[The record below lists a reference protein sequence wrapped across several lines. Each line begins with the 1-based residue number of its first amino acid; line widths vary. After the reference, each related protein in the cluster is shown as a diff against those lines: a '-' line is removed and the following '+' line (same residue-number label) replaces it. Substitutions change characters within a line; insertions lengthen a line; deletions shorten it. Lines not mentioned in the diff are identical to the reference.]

1 MLTVFE
7 REMRRLQ
14 REMLTLSALVEE
26 NVLLSI
32 RAVQQRDSAL
42 AEQVLARDSE
52 IDQREVQLEEECLKI
67 LALHQPVAGDLRI
80 LIAVLKINNDLERV
94 GDLAVTVAR
103 CARRL
108 AALPAVE
115 LPEDLTALAS
125 GALGL
130 FGRCLDA
137 FTRVDVASAREVR
150 DGDRAVDEI
159 CDRICRGLVERVRA
173 NPEQAEQAMSLFRI
187 ARSLERI
194 GDHAKNI
201 AEDVVYMLEGG
212 IVRHRH

>member
-1 MLTVFE
+1 VLTIYE
-7 REMRRLQ
+7 REMRRLE

-26 NVLLSI
+26 NVLLSLQ
-32 RAVQQRDSAL
+32 AVQERNSVL

-52 IDQREVQLEEECLKI
+52 IDDREVLLEEECLKI
-67 LALHQPVAGDLRI
+67 MALHQPVAGDLRT
-80 LIAVLKINNDLERV
+80 LVAVLKINNDLERV
-94 GDLAVTVAR
+94 GDLAVTIAR

-108 AALPAVE
+108 SALPPVE
-115 LPEDLTALAS
+115 LPADLKELGT

-130 FGRCLDA
+130 FGRCLDC
-137 FTRVDVASAREVR
+137 FTRGDVAGAREVR
-150 DGDRAVDEI
+150 DGDRGVDEV
-159 CDRICRGLVERVRA
+159 CERICRGLVETVRA
-173 NPEQAEQAMSLFRI
+173 QPEQAEQAMSLFRI

-201 AEDVVYMLEGG
+201 AEDVIYMLEGG